1 MTNDSQ
7 DSDLAREAQRHD
19 SVRRLGGYGRRRA
32 RRRWRAKTTC
42 VSAVGALALGGVG
55 LFAGSAAASPTAAH
69 AQALLPVASV
79 ARAPRAI
86 RAATDR
92 TQVGTDLPLS
102 AGGTLTAQA
111 GERTGYRW
119 SIVARPGGSHARLID
134 VSSAHPRLRPDRP
147 GVYKLR
153 VAIGSIPS
161 RLRGALSERALCA
174 HTCSIRTLR
183 VTATVPTTALGVP
196 VQTIAKVNGD
206 YGVQVGTSFYAAPDQ
221 QDALQLVVLDRSTL
235 ALVQNSSF
243 TNDVAGTLGLLNAV
257 SALASN
263 DLVIITKPNISLTNV
278 TDPGNAQQAAIE
290 MLSVFSKIG
299 VAPTGLKVSV
309 VTGTYGSC
317 FKENGGVGC
326 SAFSA
331 IGIPGTPVGQ
341 GSFNP
346 GLNALSSEN
355 APSAGE
361 LKGWF
366 QQDLT
371 GNSFA
376 YVDYARVPIDTGD
389 PNADP
394 AVVTVGSNESGSP
407 VPLTTFTSPNLTPG
421 PGYDGPPSGFFVVVL
436 DAGSLTEQW
445 QQTFPDDVSGLQ
457 NMASWLQ
464 DVEHDP
470 TALVIVRSI
479 GTVGQ
484 PAGPGAGATAWDQ
497 IAGELSQLGGSQLY
511 FDALSGVQGYDQ
523 YAQVGPA
530 GTPGYPGPWTK
541 VATGE
546 RGGAARVTALLARNT
561 ANQFYPDESY
571 SPNIK
576 DPSRPLAGTL
586 PGLMSLPLGQWP
598 DQGTTGEQNVLN
610 CIAAN
615 IDAAGPLATPI
626 ESNYTDMNLVTD
638 WAGWASEISGSGYYA
653 KLSSDDLA
661 PGKPCA
667 AFTQTDFDTVVTQL
681 STEWTDVASVW
692 TMIANMQTPLTES
705 QGAGAQIESI
715 TNAVNQDIGTSYA
728 AVQDNTGAIL
738 GATLSLLSTIPGF
751 SEASNEIEFVTDA
764 ISFTS
769 LLNPDNDGINAL
781 QQKVTTTGANLGAE
795 LESRYMQSF
804 GNLDSIGDILVGDWT
819 KLQAAAQNAADTTNA
834 AADWSWGS
842 EQFATASDA
851 LALAAR
857 QTAYQSLFPLAYH
870 LYRLTDGDAPGSGA
884 TNARYECDYVT
895 GANGFE
901 DIVSWYPFASEPASF
916 DSDIA
921 VVSGDWTKES
931 WLYAAPDPDFLDR
944 SGGTTELQ
952 FPTQD
957 LLNAM
962 FTTPQN
968 DPLQTAPLFTPLQF
982 AVETYND
989 GTANTITVT
998 HTHIST

>member
-1 MTNDSQ
+1 M
-7 DSDLAREAQRHD
+7 
-19 SVRRLGGYGRRRA
+19 
-32 RRRWRAKTTC
+32 
-42 VSAVGALALGGVG
+42 GALALGGAG
-55 LFAGSAAASPTAAH
+55 LRAGCAAASPTTAH
-69 AQALLPVASV
+69 AQAPLPVASV
-79 ARAPRAI
+79 AQAPTTI
-86 RAATDR
+86 QTATYR
-92 TQVGTDLPLS
+92 TQIGKGLPLS
-102 AGGTLTAQA
+102 AGETLTAPA
-111 GERTGYRW
+111 GEQIGYRW
-119 SIVARPGGSHARLID
+119 SIVARPRGSRARLVD
-134 VSSAHPRLRPDRP
+134 ALSAHPRLRPDQP

-153 VAIGSIPS
+153 VAVGSIPS
-161 RLRGALSERALCA
+161 RLRGTVSERALCE
-174 HTCSIRTLR
+174 HTCSIHTIS
-183 VTATVPTTALGVP
+183 VTATVPATALGEP
-196 VQTIAKVNGD
+196 VQTIATVNGD
-206 YGVQVGTSFYAAPDQ
+206 YGVQVGSSFYAAPDQ
-221 QDALQLVVLDRSTL
+221 QDALQLVVLTRNKL

-243 TNDVAGTLGLLNAV
+243 TNDVAGSLGLLNAV
-257 SALASN
+257 TALSSD
-263 DLVIITKPNISLTNV
+263 DLVIITKPNVSLTNV
-278 TDPGNAQQAAIE
+278 TDPSNALEVASEIISA
-290 MLSVFSKIG
+290 LAKIG
-299 VAPTGLKVSV
+299 VSPTGLKLSV
-309 VTGTYGSC
+309 ATGTYGSC
-317 FKENGGVGC
+317 SKENGGVGC

-331 IGIPGTPVGQ
+331 IGIPGVPVGQ
-341 GSFNP
+341 GSLNP
-346 GLNALSSEN
+346 GLNALPSEN
-355 APSAGE
+355 VPTAGD
-361 LKGWF
+361 LKGYF
-366 QQDLT
+366 QQNLT
-371 GNSFA
+371 GQSFA

-394 AVVTVGSNESGSP
+394 AVVTVGSNEAGSP
-407 VPLTTFTSPNLTPG
+407 VPETTYTSPSLIPS
-421 PGYDGPPSGFFVVVL
+421 PGYDGPADGFFVVVL

-445 QQTFPDDVSGLQ
+445 QQTFPDDVPGLQ

-464 DVEHDP
+464 GVESDP

-497 IAGELSQLGGSQLY
+497 IASELSQLGGSQLY

-530 GTPGYPGPWTK
+530 GTSGYPGPWTE

-546 RGGAARVTALLARNT
+546 RGGAARVTGLLARNT
-561 ANQFYPDESY
+561 TNQLYPDQSY
-571 SPNIK
+571 SPTLK

-586 PGLMSLPLGQWP
+586 PGLISLPLSQWP

-615 IDAAGPLATPI
+615 IDLAGPLSTPI
-626 ESNYTDMNLVTD
+626 ESNYTDTNLVPD
-638 WAGWASEISGSGYYA
+638 WTGWAAEIGDSDYYA
-653 KLSSDDLA
+653 KLSSDNLA

-667 AFTQTDFDTVVTQL
+667 AFTQADFDTVVSQL
-681 STEWTDVASVW
+681 RTEWTDVASVW
-692 TMIANMQTPLTES
+692 TMIANMQQPLTES
-705 QGAGAQIESI
+705 QGAAAQIESI

-728 AVQDNTGAIL
+728 SVQDNTGAIL

-781 QQKVTTTGANLGAE
+781 QEKVTTTGANLGAQ
-795 LESRYMQSF
+795 LETRYLQSF
-804 GNLDSIGDILVGDWT
+804 GNLDSIGNILVGDWT

-870 LYRLTDGDAPGSGA
+870 LYRLTDGDAPRSGA

-895 GANGFE
+895 GANGYE

-921 VVSGDWTKES
+921 VVSGEWTEES
-931 WLYAAPDPDFLDR
+931 WIYAAPDPDFLDR
-944 SGGTTELQ
+944 SDGTTELQ

-998 HTHIST
+998 HTHISTSGIESSSSNYGCEVTSSTGS